1 MNIVS
6 FISSVLS
13 GRQKS
18 KQPEFSV
25 TVPGDPV
32 FILSDEFEGIELLDN
47 RELIA
52 RFYLRGNGVEIG
64 ALHKPLKVD
73 QSKASVVY
81 VDYKSLTE
89 NRERYPELEKEE
101 IVNTDII
108 DDGFVLATVDDEHF
122 DFLVANHALEH
133 SPDPLGTLGVWLSK
147 IKQGGVLYMAVP
159 IAAKCYDNGREI
171 TSLKHF
177 YEDLEEFRS
186 LNKKRVMKKTKAHI
200 LDFISISGNNIRV
213 MNKLGPVTDQERSK
227 LVAKLIERLQ
237 EKMNGVFDYQGMIDA
252 HVSGVNRKY
261 DIHYHTFTPTSYEQ
275 MLSSF
280 CRDMKA
286 TLENVIKN
294 GNGEA
299 IGIIRRGY
307 E

>member
-1 MNIVS
+1 
-6 FISSVLS
+6 
-13 GRQKS
+13 
-18 KQPEFSV
+18 
-25 TVPGDPV
+25 
-32 FILSDEFEGIELLDN
+32 
-47 RELIA
+47 
-52 RFYLRGNGVEIG
+52 
-64 ALHKPLKVD
+64 
-73 QSKASVVY
+73 
-81 VDYKSLTE
+81 
-89 NRERYPELEKEE
+89 
-101 IVNTDII
+101 
-108 DDGFVLATVDDEHF
+108 
-122 DFLVANHALEH
+122 
-133 SPDPLGTLGVWLSK
+133 
-147 IKQGGVLYMAVP
+147 
-159 IAAKCYDNGREI
+159 
-171 TSLKHF
+171 
-177 YEDLEEFRS
+177 
-186 LNKKRVMKKTKAHI
+186 MKKTKAHI

-280 CRDMKA
+280 CRDMNA